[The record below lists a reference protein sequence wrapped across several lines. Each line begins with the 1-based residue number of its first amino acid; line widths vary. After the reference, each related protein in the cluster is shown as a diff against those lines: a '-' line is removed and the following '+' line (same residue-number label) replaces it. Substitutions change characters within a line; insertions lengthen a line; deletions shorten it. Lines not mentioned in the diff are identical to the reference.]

1 MFNITKYIISNDQK
15 KLELYAKSIKDFK
28 EAKSL
33 IDFIK
38 RVSFYDDTNVVP
50 FEVDFVWSEKKIV
63 INSNFLFKSSSLNKG
78 ENYESISEIL
88 NNNGMHPRIP
98 VEKFYL
104 QKEETITTEETPLIN
119 PIRESGWRKLFNF
132 Y

>member
-1 MFNITKYIISNDQK
+1 
-15 KLELYAKSIKDFK
+15 
-28 EAKSL
+28 
-33 IDFIK
+33 
-38 RVSFYDDTNVVP
+38 
-50 FEVDFVWSEKKIV
+50 
-63 INSNFLFKSSSLNKG
+63 
-78 ENYESISEIL
+78 
-88 NNNGMHPRIP
+88 MHPRIP